1 MKEPFSNLLQR
12 AWVDLHDPEAA
23 WQIAI
28 LLSCFA
34 LAWAAGRVLRL
45 ARVEAD
51 GIWKFGV
58 GGLRRILFPVVALI
72 PLSLSISLLKHW
84 VEVDLLRL
92 FVPLLVSLLLVRF
105 FFYLLRHVF
114 ARGSIV
120 RTFERAIAVLVW
132 GGLVLHV
139 SGLLPEVIDFFEE
152 ITFQIG
158 KQKFSL
164 WLVLQ
169 GLFWVVITLLAALW
183 LSGAIEARLMRAESL
198 HSSLRVVFARLAR
211 SLLLV
216 RFFFYLLRHVFA
228 RGSIVRTFERAIA
241 VLVWGGLVLH
251 VSGLLPEVIDF
262 FEEIT
267 FHIGKQKFSLWLVLQ
282 GLFWVVIT
290 LLAALW
296 LSGAIEARLMRA
308 ESLHSSL
315 RVVFARLAKSLLV
328 LVAVLMVLPLLGIDL
343 TVLSV
348 FGGAIGVGL
357 GFGLQKIASNYV
369 SGFIILLDRSI
380 RIGDLITADNFYGEV
395 KDITTRYVV
404 VRAFDGREAIIPNEM
419 LITTTVQNHSY
430 SNRQIRLAIQVQ
442 VGYKDDPERAMR
454 LMEEAAVKHPRVLA
468 DPPAKAFLARFA
480 DSGIELELGVWIDD
494 PESGMLNLRSELNLA
509 IWRAF
514 QEAGIE
520 IPYPQREVRVLPGA
534 RGVSR

>member
-1 MKEPFSNLLQR
+1 MKEPFGNLLQK
-12 AWVDLHDPEAA
+12 AWIDLHDPEVA

-28 LLSCFA
+28 LLACSV
-34 LAWAAGRVLRL
+34 LAWAAGRALRL
-45 ARVEAD
+45 DRVEAD

-72 PLSLSISLLKHW
+72 PLMVSISLLKRW
-84 VEVDLLRL
+84 IEVDLLRL

-139 SGLLPEVIDFFEE
+139 SGLLPEV
-152 ITFQIG
+152 T
-158 KQKFSL
+158 
-164 WLVLQ
+164 
-169 GLFWVVITLLAALW
+169 
-183 LSGAIEARLMRAESL
+183 
-198 HSSLRVVFARLAR
+198 
-211 SLLLV
+211 
-216 RFFFYLLRHVFA
+216 
-228 RGSIVRTFERAIA
+228 
-241 VLVWGGLVLH
+241 
-251 VSGLLPEVIDF
+251 DF

-296 LSGAIEARLMRA
+296 LSGAVEARLMRA

-315 RVVFARLAKSLLV
+315 RVVFARLARSLLI
-328 LVAVLMVLPLLGIDL
+328 LVAVLMVLPLVGIDL

-404 VRAFDGREAIIPNEM
+404 VRALDGREAIIPNEM

-430 SNRQIRLAIQVQ
+430 SNRQIRLAIQIQ

-454 LMEEAAVKHPRVLA
+454 LMEEAASKHSRVLA

-509 IWRAF
+509 VWHAF

-520 IPYPQREVRVLPGA
+520 IPYPQREVRVLHGA
-534 RGVSR
+534 GGVSSRIA

>member
-1 MKEPFSNLLQR
+1 MKEPFSNLLQK
-12 AWVDLHDPEAA
+12 AWIDLHDPEAA

-28 LLSCFA
+28 LLSCFV

-72 PLSLSISLLKHW
+72 PLMVSISLLKRW
-84 VEVDLLRL
+84 IEVDLLRL

-152 ITFQIG
+152 II
-158 KQKFSL
+158 
-164 WLVLQ
+164 
-169 GLFWVVITLLAALW
+169 
-183 LSGAIEARLMRAESL
+183 
-198 HSSLRVVFARLAR
+198 
-211 SLLLV
+211 
-216 RFFFYLLRHVFA
+216 
-228 RGSIVRTFERAIA
+228 
-241 VLVWGGLVLH
+241 
-251 VSGLLPEVIDF
+251 
-262 FEEIT
+262 

-315 RVVFARLAKSLLV
+315 RVVFARLARSLLV

-404 VRAFDGREAIIPNEM
+404 VRALDGREAIIPNEM

-454 LMEEAAVKHPRVLA
+454 LMEEAVVKHPRVLA

-534 RGVSR
+534 SGVSR